1 MSAAMRGEARPDAAA
16 AIAVE
21 LLRLAGD
28 GGSVTRRLHLLGI
41 GGSGLS
47 GIASVLA
54 ERGVDVSGC
63 DRDSG
68 GHDPRH
74 LDPGMEVGYSGAV
87 PADEPELVEARR
99 LGLALHHRADLL
111 AEIVAAG
118 EGIAVAGSHGKTT
131 TSGMIAFVLAE
142 VGADPT
148 FVVGG
153 SLPQLGVNARSG
165 AGRHVVVEAD
175 ESDGSL
181 VRLRPRI
188 AVVLNL
194 SHDHHD
200 RYATRGEL
208 VELLDG
214 WTRSLAPG
222 ACARRRR
229 RHRARRS
236 RRSGGSAPG
245 RGRAGARSTRRAMPG
260 APASRCGVPA
270 PPISPS
276 R

>member
-1 MSAAMRGEARPDAAA
+1 M
-16 AIAVE
+16 
-21 LLRLAGD
+21 
-28 GGSVTRRLHLLGI
+28 TRRLHLLGI
-41 GGSGLS
+41 GGSGMS
-47 GIASVLA
+47 GIAAVLA

-68 GHDPRH
+68 GHDPGH
-74 LDPGMEVGYSGAV
+74 LEPGMEVGYSGAV
-87 PADEPELVEARR
+87 PGDEPELVEAGR
-99 LGLALHHRADLL
+99 LGLVIHHRADLL

-142 VGADPT
+142 LDADPT

-153 SLPQLGVNARSG
+153 SLPQLGASARSG

-188 AVVLNL
+188 AVVLNV

-208 VELLDG
+208 LELLDG

-222 ACARRRR
+222 AALVLGDGIDLVGSPRAAIRRGRGGGLACARRDERCRGRPLRAAPPRR
-229 RHRARRS
+229 RRPRRRAC
-236 RRSGGSAPG
+236 
-245 RGRAGARSTRRAMPG
+245 GARACTTP
-260 APASRCGVPA
+260 
-270 PPISPS
+270 
-276 R
+276 